1 MSNIARMMQRATA
14 GAAGGAT
21 TDVDDVF
28 STYLYTGNN
37 DDGKSRGINNGIAL
51 GNFGTGSSTDFDGT
65 ASPLRRTSALSGLSD
80 GKQFTFSFWIN
91 FDEGDVNSFAAI
103 SFNTFYFTV
112 YGNENQL
119 QFVCRNSSNTN
130 ILYAEINETNPR
142 LFSQGIWYH
151 ILVSIDLT
159 NSSNRY
165 IYINDVSKASS
176 TTWNTY
182 TNDNI
187 DFTQS
192 TIDIADFTGQSASY
206 SEPCKLAHMYLDTT
220 YRDLSTTSNRRI
232 FIDANGGSTS
242 ASSLSA
248 LNPVLYLP
256 LTNDY
261 AITKNLGTGGDFTSS
276 GAPKIDTTIGTE
288 YDSTAGQGGL
298 TWIKSRNTVDTSA
311 NYLYDTERGV
321 GKVLH
326 SNGSGGEYTAA
337 NYLTS
342 FNATGFTLGN
352 QDANNSDA
360 DNFVSWTFR
369 KAPKFF
375 DIVTYTGDDS
385 GNVVKSHSLGS
396 TPGMIIIKNLSSNT
410 GWDVFHRSTTN
421 GLGTG
426 RLFLHDTSAEDN
438 TSIQFLTADSSSI
451 TLTHTIVK
459 TGGENYVAY
468 LFAHNNSDG
477 GFGPDSDQDIIKCG
491 SYTGNGSST
500 GPVVN
505 LGFEPQWII
514 VKGASQSSNWTI
526 IDSMRGIAKGANAEL
541 FANLTNSEGTVN
553 YFDPQAT
560 GFQLTQATYYPN
572 SSAET
577 YIYMAIRR
585 GPLAEPEDATKVF
598 HVNGYSNNSNSNI
611 YNAGFNV
618 DMNINTKR
626 ASYTNYIIARLTG
639 GDALQ
644 TNLTNAAIDYSSAV
658 KWFNNK
664 SNHIDLST
672 GWFTTHTDLINYSW
686 RRAPSYFDVVAYT
699 GTGSNRTVSHNLG
712 VVPEMMWIKCRSNT
726 DNWVVFHKDVGA
738 TKILQLN
745 NDIAQTTTSTRFN
758 DTAPTSSVFTVSTD
772 AEVNGSGRTYIA
784 YLFATVAGV
793 SKVGSYTGNSTDGKQ
808 IDCGFSSGA
817 RFVLIKNTTVS
828 NTNWLFFDTVRGIV
842 TGNDPVLE
850 LNSTDAEVTGT
861 DYVDP
866 YSSGFE
872 LTANAQVNY
881 SGSTYIFYAVA

>member
-1 MSNIARMMQRATA
+1 MTASKLVLNAASTA
-14 GAAGGAT
+14 GGGAT
-21 TDVDDVF
+21 TDVSDVF
-28 STYLYTGNN
+28 STFLYTGNN

-91 FDEGDVNSFAAI
+91 FDEGDVTNFAAI

-130 ILYAEINETNPR
+130 ILYAEINEANPR

-298 TWIKSRNTVDTSA
+298 VWIKDRTGSGNHW
-311 NYLYDTERGV
+311 LWDTERGATKSIATNTAN
-321 GKVLH
+321 GNIDR
-326 SNGSGGEYTAA
+326 SNGLTA
-337 NYLTS
+337 
-342 FNATGFTLGN
+342 FNSNGFTLGN
-352 QDANNSDA
+352 YGGVNANTYDFA
-360 DNFVSWTFR
+360 SWTWR

-375 DIVTYTGDDS
+375 DIQTWTGTGS
-385 GNVVKSHSLGS
+385 ARTISHNLGQVPGVIIVKRYSS
-396 TPGMIIIKNLSSNT
+396 TEDWNM
-410 GWDVFHRSTTN
+410 FHRSLGNTKYLQVNGTGQAGTSGTGGGQANLWNDTDPTSTEFTIGTHDRVNTN
-421 GLGTG
+421 GQ
-426 RLFLHDTSAEDN
+426 SY
-438 TSIQFLTADSSSI
+438 I
-451 TLTHTIVK
+451 
-459 TGGENYVAY
+459 AY
-468 LFAHNNSDG
+468 IFAHNDSGDG
-477 GFGPDSDQDIIKCG
+477 GFGPDGDQDIIKCG
-491 SYTGNGSST
+491 SYTNSGSTVS
-500 GPVVN
+500 VN
-505 LGFEPQWII
+505 LGFEPQFIMFKRYSGTGSWF
-514 VKGASQSSNWTI
+514 VA
-526 IDSMRGIAKGANAEL
+526 DSMRGIINGSTDPSLVWDSSAAESNTNAWD
-541 FANLTNSEGTVN
+541 LT
-553 YFDPQAT
+553 PT
-560 GFQLTQATYYPN
+560 GFDINGAILG
-572 SSAET
+572 SGD

-585 GPLAEPEDATKVF
+585 GPLAAPTDATKVF
-598 HVNGYSNNSNSNI
+598 AIDTGNGNGSSSSPEFVSGFPVDLALLRPTSIANNNLYS
-611 YNAGFNV
+611 
-618 DMNINTKR
+618 
-626 ASYTNYIIARLTG
+626 RLT
-639 GDALQ
+639 A
-644 TNLTNAAIDYSSAV
+644 
-658 KWFNNK
+658 NK
-664 SNHIDLST
+664 YLST
-672 GWFTTHTDLINYSW
+672 NSTASETTDAANYRFDSNTGWYFGSTTYTSW
-686 RRAPSYFDVVAYT
+686 MWKRAPSYFDVVAFSKT
-699 GTGSNRTVSHNLG
+699 TSGAQNVSHNLG
-712 VVPEMMWIKCRSNT
+712 AVPEMMWIKVRNDT
-726 DNWVVFHKDVGA
+726 DNWTVYHKDLGND
-738 TKILQLN
+738 KRLILN
-745 NDIAQTTTSTRFN
+745 
-758 DTAPTSSVFTVSTD
+758 STD
-772 AEVNGSGRTYIA
+772 AATGSNSIFFNNTTPTATQFTIGSIAANSYNFIA

-793 SKVGSYTGNSTDGKQ
+793 SKVGSVSHSFNSTTNV
-808 IDCGFSSGA
+808 DCGFAAGA
-817 RFVLIKNTTVS
+817 RFVLVKSTAAGYWRVWDS
-828 NTNWLFFDTVRGIV
+828 VRGIV
-842 TGNDPVLE
+842 AGNDPYLH
-850 LNSTDAEVTGT
+850 LNDTSAEVTNG
-861 DYVDP
+861 DFIDP
-866 YSSGFE
+866 YASGFA
-872 LTANAQVNY
+872 LSPSFY
-881 SGSTYIFYAVA
+881 SDTYIFYAIA